1 MTAQTRQ
8 WVQKAEADYDAVL
21 LLCRSRKPSRF
32 DTICAIGRGCL
43 MKLQN
48 EIELQNTRRK
58 LSALE
63 ELIAAKANSPDV
75 SAVREIALQG
85 MKSTAQKIR
94 SEIDEYERT
103 HQTA

>member
-1 MTAQTRQ
+1 
-8 WVQKAEADYDAVL
+8 
-21 LLCRSRKPSRF
+21 
-32 DTICAIGRGCL
+32 

-63 ELIAAKANSPDV
+63 ELIAAKTNSSDV
-75 SAVREIALQG
+75 SAARKIALQG
-85 MKSTAQKIR
+85 MKSTAQKLR
-94 SEIDEYERT
+94 AEIEEYERT